1 MARILLVDDEIV
13 CTAWLAAALGD
24 DGHEV
29 RCASSAEEAEVIARE
44 LRPEILIT
52 DWSLRGPLS
61 GSELAR
67 RLKEL
72 LPKLEVIVVTGFAPE
87 EVLPEEGTALLRILE
102 KPIELTELRAAV
114 AEARGDLAAPH

>member
-13 CTAWLAAALGD
+13 CTTWLAAALGD

-29 RCASSAEEAEVIARE
+29 RCAASAQEAEVIAHE

-52 DWSLRGPLS
+52 DWSLRGPIS

-67 RLKEL
+67 RVRVMCPNLA
-72 LPKLEVIVVTGFAPE
+72 VIVVTGFTAE
-87 EVLPEEGTALLRILE
+87 EITDGEGPGPLRILE

-114 AEARGDLAAPH
+114 ADAGGMPPTPP